1 MTERPIGIICAMPEE
16 RVLLTDWLSGA
27 EGGTI
32 AGRPMTRGKLD
43 GRPVIVTESGC
54 GKVAAAIQATVLTD
68 RYDCRALMVSGVA
81 GGLAPELAIA
91 DIVVADRLI
100 QHDYGH
106 LTDRGLRPFR
116 PAEPPLGERR
126 HDIAFPVEPALLE
139 RVQAALRDTS
149 FDLPEDM
156 AVQMEAQG
164 QRKDRR
170 VRLAFGP
177 ILSGDQF
184 INSETERE
192 RLHRDFQALA
202 VEMEG
207 AAVAQV
213 AAGAG
218 LPAIVVRSLSD
229 LAGRDSHLD
238 FGQFVAAVAPM
249 AATVVRRI
257 VAVL

>member
-1 MTERPIGIICAMPEE
+1 MPEE
-16 RVLLTDWLSGA
+16 RVLLAEWLSAA
-27 EGGTI
+27 ETGTI
-32 AGRPMTRGKLD
+32 AGRPMAKGLLD

-54 GKVAAAIQATVLTD
+54 GKVAAAIQATVLVD
-68 RYDCRALMVSGVA
+68 RYGCRALMVSGVA
-81 GGLAPELAIA
+81 GGLAPELSIA

-106 LTDRGLRPFR
+106 LTDSGLRPFR

-126 HDIAFPVEPALLE
+126 HDIAFPVEAALLE
-139 RVQAALRDTS
+139 RAKTALQDVS
-149 FDLPEDM
+149 FEVPQSM
-156 AVQMEAQG
+156 AVQG
-164 QRKDRR
+164 QRPDRH

-238 FGQFVAAVAPM
+238 FGQFVATVAPM

-257 VAVL
+257 AAVI

>member
-1 MTERPIGIICAMPEE
+1 MATRPIGIICALPEE
-16 RVLLTDWLSGA
+16 RVLLTEWLADSVS
-27 EGGTI
+27 GTI
-32 AGRPMTRGKLD
+32 AGRPMSQGKLD

-54 GKVAAAIQATVLTD
+54 GKVAATIQATILMD

-91 DIVVADRLI
+91 DIVVADRLV

-106 LTDRGLRPFR
+106 LTDEGLRPFR
-116 PAEPPLGERR
+116 PGEPPLGDRR
-126 HDIAFPVEPALLE
+126 HEIVFTVEPALLE
-139 RVQAALRDTS
+139 LVKVALRDVS
-149 FDLPEDM
+149 FDLPP
-156 AVQMEAQG
+156 ALAAQS
-164 QRKDRR
+164 QRRDGH

-177 ILSGDQF
+177 ILTGDQF
-184 INSETERE
+184 INSETTRE

-207 AAVAQV
+207 GAVAQV
-213 AAGAG
+213 AAMAG
-218 LPAIVVRSLSD
+218 IPAIVVRSLSD

-257 VAVL
+257 TAVI